1 MIGLLGAM
9 DAEVSR
15 LREELRDRREETV
28 GGITVWRGRLHSSP
42 VALAQS
48 GVGKVNAALATAALA
63 SLGVEAIIFTGLAG
77 GIAPGIA
84 VGDVVVASDLVQHD
98 VDVTA
103 LGFAPGVL
111 LGEPLSWPT
120 DPRWRQRAIRA
131 AASTGARVHVGRI
144 ASGDQFIASSGR
156 VAELRSSFGALAAE
170 MEGAATA
177 MAATKLG
184 VPFVV
189 VRIISDSA
197 DDEAYLDFPAFLAQA
212 AERSLHWV
220 SAMLTG

>member
-15 LREELRDRREETV
+15 LREELHDRREQTV
-28 GGITVWRGRLHSSP
+28 GGVTVWRGRLGAHP

-63 SLGVEAIIFTGLAG
+63 SLGVEAIVFTGLAG
-77 GIAPGIA
+77 GIAPEVA
-84 VGDVVVASDLVQHD
+84 VGDIVVASDLVQHD

-103 LGFAPGVL
+103 LGFPPGVL

-120 DPRWRQRAIRA
+120 DPAWRERAVRA
-131 AASTGARVHVGRI
+131 AGSTGARVHVGRI
-144 ASGDQFIASSGR
+144 ASGDQFIASAER
-156 VAELRSSFGALAAE
+156 VRELRQRFGCLAAE

-177 MAATKLG
+177 LAATKLG

-189 VRIISDSA
+189 VRIVSDSA
-197 DDEAYLDFPAFLAQA
+197 DGEAHVDFPAFLAQA
-212 AERSLHWV
+212 AERSLECV
-220 SAMLTG
+220 SAILSG